1 MTIYLI
7 LQNIRSFHNVG
18 SIFRTADAMG
28 VKKIYL
34 SGFTP
39 DPASKTALGAEKYV
53 EYEKVKNTQ
62 KLIRQLKVDGF
73 FIVSIEQSKNSVDI
87 RKFAKR
93 EIKKTAL
100 ILGNEV
106 RGISKSILQKS
117 DAVVEIPM
125 RGKKES
131 LNVSVA
137 IGIAL
142 YAIIN
147 S

>member
-1 MTIYLI
+1 
-7 LQNIRSFHNVG
+7 
-18 SIFRTADAMG
+18 
-28 VKKIYL
+28 
-34 SGFTP
+34 
-39 DPASKTALGAEKYV
+39 
-53 EYEKVKNTQ
+53 
-62 KLIRQLKVDGF
+62 
-73 FIVSIEQSKNSVDI
+73 
-87 RKFAKR
+87 
-93 EIKKTAL
+93 L